1 MKKII
6 LFGIENKDLGIF
18 SSIGDDDVTY
28 SFKVKKIN
36 STNED
41 KHFELDLLPDVLDYF
56 KLNRHIMFKLFETID
71 EVLDI
76 LKDNFTIDIDS
87 ALRLYRW
94 LNEN

>member
-1 MKKII
+1 MR
-6 LFGIENKDLGIF
+6 
-18 SSIGDDDVTY
+18 
-28 SFKVKKIN
+28 KIN

>member
-1 MKKII
+1 MHCWIP
-6 LFGIENKDLGIF
+6 FGTLSLGIF

-56 KLNRHIMFKLFETID
+56 KLNRHIMCKLFETID
-71 EVLDI
+71 EVFQPTRSSTLS
-76 LKDNFTIDIDS
+76 LT
-87 ALRLYRW
+87 
-94 LNEN
+94 